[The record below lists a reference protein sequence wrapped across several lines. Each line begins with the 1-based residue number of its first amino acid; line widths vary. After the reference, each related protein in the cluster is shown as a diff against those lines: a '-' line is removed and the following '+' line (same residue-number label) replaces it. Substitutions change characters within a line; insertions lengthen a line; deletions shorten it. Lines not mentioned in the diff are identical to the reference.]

1 VWPVKQVRGSDP
13 ASRDFLAHLIQ
24 TTDDVPLI
32 LVLVSRGTERGTVIR
47 PLVAT
52 AKKHHDPPVD
62 IQLRSLSE
70 AEGQSLADQLLEQ
83 TFDEAQALKRRI
95 AERAEGNPFYAEEI
109 ARMLED
115 KRPRLTQE

>member
-1 VWPVKQVRGSDP
+1 MWGSDP

-24 TTDDVPLI
+24 TTDDMPLM

-52 AKKHHDPPVD
+52 AKKHHDRPVD